1 MLFALKISLQT
12 PSNIIRLFK
21 IAFTIID
28 KCIPINIYML
38 QYIIMRRLIGRSGGS
53 CVIYMGYINILLLSG
68 NFKTFRLK
76 LLQLLS

>member
-28 KCIPINIYML
+28 KCISINIYML
-38 QYIIMRRLIGRSGGS
+38 EYIIMRRLIGRSGES